1 MSWRLV
7 SSSAPQSTTTLVVPS
22 PASMSCDLESSTSIL
37 AVGWKTCMWLMMVA
51 PSFVMMTSPSLDWII
66 LSMPFGPSED
76 RTASATPLAAM
87 MFALRTSCSLAR
99 SWKRPPPPAAP
110 APTEES
116 IPPWGRVGVERRRWW
131 ATAGARAPASSGSAK
146 RLRHAE

>member
-22 PASMSCDLESSTSIL
+22 PASMSCDLDSSTSIL

-51 PSFVMMTSPSLDWII
+51 PSFVMITSPSLDWII
-66 LSMPFGPSED
+66 LSMPFGPSDE

-116 IPPWGRVGVERRRWW
+116 IAETPEEGNRPEVVGTRPRARFRRRAADR
-131 ATAGARAPASSGSAK
+131 AT
-146 RLRHAE
+146 

>member
-51 PSFVMMTSPSLDWII
+51 PSLVMMTSPSFDWII
-66 LSMPFGPSED
+66 LSMPLGPSD
-76 RTASATPLAAM
+76 VRTQSATPD
-87 MFALRTSCSLAR
+87 
-99 SWKRPPPPAAP
+99 
-110 APTEES
+110 
-116 IPPWGRVGVERRRWW
+116 
-131 ATAGARAPASSGSAK
+131 AGGQGK
-146 RLRHAE
+146 K

>member
-1 MSWRLV
+1 MRAEARARARACARVLTVGWMPLSMSWRLV

-66 LSMPFGPSED
+66 LSMPFGPSEE
-76 RTASATPLAAM
+76 RTASATPLAAI
-87 MFALRTSCSLAR
+87 MFACRTSCSFDF
-99 SWKRPPPPAAP
+99 SWKRPPCADCWPP
-110 APTEES
+110 
-116 IPPWGRVGVERRRWW
+116 
-131 ATAGARAPASSGSAK
+131 
-146 RLRHAE
+146 